1 MNTFHSHSSA
11 PSGSMAETN
20 PNPKAIFQD
29 VLRGRRS
36 VKSYDPSVKI
46 DREEMSEILSE
57 AGLAPSSFNLQPWR
71 FVVIESPEAKETL
84 LKLAPFNA
92 SQVTTSSAVVAIFG
106 DLRFETR
113 AEEIYGRAVEQGHM
127 PQELKERQL
136 GMMLPMLGG
145 MPMQAK
151 RESVMLDGGLAAMQ
165 LMLAAHARGYDTN
178 PMGGFDKANIA
189 ASFGLDPERY
199 APVLIVSI
207 GKAAAE
213 GQASVRFSVEEI
225 TDWK

>member
-1 MNTFHSHSSA
+1 MHSISLNRTF
-11 PSGSMAETN
+11 AE
-20 PNPKAIFQD
+20 

-36 VKSYDPSVKI
+36 VKAYDSSVRI
-46 DREEMSEILSE
+46 SREEMTEMLTE

-84 LKLAPFNA
+84 LGLAPFNA
-92 SQVTTSSAVVAIFG
+92 SQVNTSSAVVAIFG
-106 DLRFETR
+106 DLQFETR
-113 AEEIYGRAVEQGHM
+113 AEDIYGRAVEQGLM
-127 PQELKERQL
+127 PQELKDRQL

-145 MPMQAK
+145 LPTQAK

-165 LMLAAHARGYDTN
+165 LMLAAQARGYDTN
-178 PMGGFDKANIA
+178 PMGGFDKSNIA
-189 ASFGLDPERY
+189 AAFDLDPERY

-213 GQASVRFSVEEI
+213 GRASVRLGVDEI